1 MVAVNKVANDNLLNI
16 PILVKAMEELIA
28 LLNAEI
34 EALRNNDSKS
44 LTKTYSR
51 KLDLIQYIE
60 NQNETLKKHESVRAS
75 LPKQDVEQLKKLA
88 QLLQSTI
95 SDNKV
100 ELEKAQLFNKELIN
114 LVVEAVT
121 SDGVDAKA
129 YDRGGNKKKLNSKKV
144 TPPAV
149 SLNETV

>member
-1 MVAVNKVANDNLLNI
+1 MVAVNSVANDNMFNV
-16 PILVKAMEELIA
+16 PILVRAMEELIA

-34 EALRNNDSKS
+34 EALKNNNSS
-44 LTKTYSR
+44 TIAQTYSR

-60 NQNETLKKHESVRAS
+60 NQNDTLKKYESVRAS
-75 LPKQDVEQLKKLA
+75 LPKQDVERLKKLA
-88 QLLQSTI
+88 QQLQDTI
-95 SDNKV
+95 SVNKV

-121 SDGVDAKA
+121 SEGVDAKS
-129 YDRGGNKKKLNSKKV
+129 YDRAGKKKKLNSKKV
-144 TPPAV
+144 NPPAV